1 MDRLHRAGNGGHQGR
16 DRNIHR
22 LSHLQVARIG
32 VAVILLQPQTGIVGE
47 DRHLLALGDGITG
60 IQRHGLHQLA
70 GIAGGEIQSCDV
82 FLGLGELFLIALHIA
97 PGLLHGGLCRRRVD
111 GEQRRAGSHR
121 LTFRHQHIH
130 HCADSG
136 DGDCLTV
143 LGLGQAAALDRGGD
157 GTVLHNVG
165 DHLSLIAAL
174 AAQHFQQHHRS
185 DHQQQCQYAQADD
198 PAPLLPRDR
207 LPPGLQVYARLRGGG
222 AVRRR
227 LLHRRSGRFL
237 FYILQVFDFSHGMYS
252 SSCSSQMHQLYCL

>member
-1 MDRLHRAGNGGHQGR
+1 AVGQVLLRSLQLLPGSVQVLLDGEELALALLPVDAHQHLAGRHLQVVHQIAGNHRAIHRGNQVAGAVVRQLASLIGVHGLTVHSGGGRGHHIRRQGSLILHDNVGGEELGPLRRDAADHVDRLHRAGNGGHQGR

-111 GEQRRAGSHR
+111 GEQRRAG
-121 LTFRHQHIH
+121 
-130 HCADSG
+130 
-136 DGDCLTV
+136 
-143 LGLGQAAALDRGGD
+143 
-157 GTVLHNVG
+157 
-165 DHLSLIAAL
+165 
-174 AAQHFQQHHRS
+174 
-185 DHQQQCQYAQADD
+185 
-198 PAPLLPRDR
+198 
-207 LPPGLQVYARLRGGG
+207 
-222 AVRRR
+222 
-227 LLHRRSGRFL
+227 
-237 FYILQVFDFSHGMYS
+237 
-252 SSCSSQMHQLYCL
+252 

>member
-1 MDRLHRAGNGGHQGR
+1 M
-16 DRNIHR
+16 
-22 LSHLQVARIG
+22 
-32 VAVILLQPQTGIVGE
+32 
-47 DRHLLALGDGITG
+47 
-60 IQRHGLHQLA
+60 
-70 GIAGGEIQSCDV
+70 
-82 FLGLGELFLIALHIA
+82 
-97 PGLLHGGLCRRRVD
+97 
-111 GEQRRAGSHR
+111 R
-121 LTFRHQHIH
+121 LTLRHQHIH

-136 DGDCLTV
+136 DGDCLTA

-174 AAQHFQQHHRS
+174 AAQHFQQHHRG